1 MVIVLP
7 SIIILLQAELDT
19 LLIEAAGN
27 LIGPLIIAAGSAIT
41 MEEINLFVKN
51 LSGKLV
57 GTNKKYDKC
66 FMSVSVTEVKFTS
79 C

>member
-57 GTNKKYDKC
+57 GTN
-66 FMSVSVTEVKFTS
+66 
-79 C
+79 

>member
-1 MVIVLP
+1 MIVLP

-51 LSGKLV
+51 LLGKLV
-57 GTNKKYDKC
+57 GTN
-66 FMSVSVTEVKFTS
+66 
-79 C
+79 

>member
-7 SIIILLQAELDT
+7 GIIILSQAELDT

-27 LIGPLIIAAGSAIT
+27 LIGPLITAAGSAIT
-41 MEEINLFVKN
+41 MEEINPFVKN

-57 GTNKKYDKC
+57 GTNN
-66 FMSVSVTEVKFTS
+66 
-79 C
+79 